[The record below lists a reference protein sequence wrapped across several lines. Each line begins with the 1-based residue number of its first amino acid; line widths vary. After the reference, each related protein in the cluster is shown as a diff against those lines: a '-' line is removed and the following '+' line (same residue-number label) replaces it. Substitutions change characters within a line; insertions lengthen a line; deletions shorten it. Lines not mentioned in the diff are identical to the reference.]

1 MSGETENQ
9 VSGWTVDTLKAYCER
24 VISDNDLRYQQ
35 RFESQEANLV
45 TAITAQEKAVS
56 AALAAAEKAVGK
68 AEVAAE
74 KRFDAVNEFRGQL
87 SDQARDFMP
96 RKEAE
101 LQIASLEDKV
111 SLLQQ
116 AIDTGGGRA
125 AGLKDGW
132 GYLVGVVS
140 VAALIVT
147 IVVAVATH

>member
-1 MSGETENQ
+1 VSGETESQ
-9 VSGWTVDTLKAYCER
+9 ISGWTTDTLKEYLESR
-24 VISDNDLRYQQ
+24 IGQNDLRYQQ

-87 SDQARDFMP
+87 SDQAREFIP

-101 LQIASLEDKV
+101 LQIDAL
-111 SLLQQ
+111 
-116 AIDTGGGRA
+116 INR
-125 AGLKDGW
+125 
-132 GYLVGVVS
+132 VGVLEKSTSGSTGDRDGAARTLTLTFSAVLVL
-140 VAALIVT
+140 VAIAE
-147 IVVAVATH
+147 AVALVLKH